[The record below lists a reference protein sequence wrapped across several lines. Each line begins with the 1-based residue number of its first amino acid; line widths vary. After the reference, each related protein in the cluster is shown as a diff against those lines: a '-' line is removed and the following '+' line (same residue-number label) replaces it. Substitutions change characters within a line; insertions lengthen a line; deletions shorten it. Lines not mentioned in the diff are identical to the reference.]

1 VRQGPARAPPSDAP
15 IVAKKHAKKLAERS
29 GNDGSQLH
37 KTETRVRA
45 SAWRFEAELF
55 RPSVRELR
63 FSAEDLDL

>member
-1 VRQGPARAPPSDAP
+1 VETTD
-15 IVAKKHAKKLAERS
+15 
-29 GNDGSQLH
+29 H

-45 SAWRFEAELF
+45 GAWRFEAELF